1 MNFNKLVFHE
11 KNWPDVIGRTLT
23 INFDKCELELLY
35 SEGLLSCCI
44 TQKECSAF
52 KERLAL
58 CQLDDWSETYE
69 PPAGIAVLDGSSWSL
84 ALFDGEKQVKDICGM
99 NGFPPMELWSK
110 LTSVLDD
117 GYTIALK
124 HGKKTPLENVRRKLF

>member
-23 INFDKCELELLY
+23 INFDTCERELLY

-58 CQLDDWSETYE
+58 CQLDDWSEMYE
-69 PPAGIAVLDGSSWSL
+69 PPAGIAVLDGRSWFL
-84 ALFDGEKQVKDICGM
+84 NLFDGKKQVKGIYGL

-124 HGKKTPLENVRRKLF
+124 HGKKMPLENVRRKLF